1 MELLNLFLEQL
12 EQRTVVHDFSGI
24 NQLDVQKVF
33 AVRKQLLENLTN
45 VPPLKQLSLETGMS
59 ISKLQKCFQQV
70 FGKSISQY
78 ALSGKMNLAKQLL
91 DSKKYSVSEVGYQ
104 LGYSNLSHFSKAF
117 NNEFGINPK
126 AYSYK

>member
-1 MELLNLFLEQL
+1 MSLAFY
-12 EQRTVVHDFSGI
+12 DCSGV

-33 AVRKQLLENLTN
+33 TVRKQLLENLTCA
-45 VPPLKQLSLETGMS
+45 PSLKQLSLGACMS

-78 ALSGKMNLAKQLL
+78 ALAEKMNFAKQLL

-104 LGYSNLSHFSKAF
+104 LGYSNLSHFTKAF
-117 NNEFGINPK
+117 NKEFGINPK
-126 AYSYK
+126 SYLRNNSL